1 MSTAINIVEIPKL
14 ADSKLLQDKSF
25 INNEWVSAE
34 SGQTF
39 EVDDP
44 ATGKA
49 IVSVPDCSAV
59 DVKKAVDAADKAF
72 KSWSQTTGKERHD
85 LLRKLDAAILEN
97 QDDLAN
103 ILTRENG
110 KTLEESKGEIE
121 YGSSFFEWFAEE
133 AVRNYG
139 KTIPCP
145 NPNQRTFT
153 ISQPAGVVSIVT
165 PWNFPM
171 AMIARKVSAALAAG
185 CTVVIKPA
193 SETPLSALA
202 ICELAKRVG
211 IPAGVINVTTTHK
224 NVKDVGTEL
233 ASNPI
238 VKKISFTGSTAV
250 GKHLMSQA
258 AGTMKKVSME
268 LGGNAAYI
276 VFDDADID
284 AAVECAIPLKFSGTG
299 QVCISG
305 NRFYIHKN
313 IYDEFAT
320 KLAKK
325 VSDLKTGHGF
335 AEDTSFG
342 PLINDEAVEKVTGLL
357 KDATDKGAQIK
368 TGDKEANKR
377 FFKPTVLTGMK
388 DDMLV
393 TNEEIFGPVAA
404 LYSFDTEEEVIERAN
419 KTQFGLAGY
428 FYSRDIGRAWR
439 VAEKIE
445 TGMVG
450 VNTTEINSANAPFG
464 GVKESGLGIEGSYLG
479 LDDYTVNKTIHMAL

>member
-1 MSTAINIVEIPKL
+1 M
-14 ADSKLLQDKSF
+14 QDKSF

-39 EVDDP
+39 EVDGNTIYAYFFEAFLIKYFYITIDP

-165 PWNFPM
+165 PWSKFFFIIKRPETVINHLTVDFPM

-238 VKKISFTGSTAV
+238 VKKISFTGSV
-250 GKHLMSQA
+250 S
-258 AGTMKKVSME
+258 KKV
-268 LGGNAAYI
+268 LDYN
-276 VFDDADID
+276 
-284 AAVECAIPLKFSGTG
+284 
-299 QVCISG
+299 
-305 NRFYIHKN
+305 
-313 IYDEFAT
+313 
-320 KLAKK
+320 
-325 VSDLKTGHGF
+325 
-335 AEDTSFG
+335 
-342 PLINDEAVEKVTGLL
+342 
-357 KDATDKGAQIK
+357 
-368 TGDKEANKR
+368 
-377 FFKPTVLTGMK
+377 FF
-388 DDMLV
+388 
-393 TNEEIFGPVAA
+393 F
-404 LYSFDTEEEVIERAN
+404 
-419 KTQFGLAGY
+419 
-428 FYSRDIGRAWR
+428 
-439 VAEKIE
+439 
-445 TGMVG
+445 
-450 VNTTEINSANAPFG
+450 
-464 GVKESGLGIEGSYLG
+464 
-479 LDDYTVNKTIHMAL
+479 